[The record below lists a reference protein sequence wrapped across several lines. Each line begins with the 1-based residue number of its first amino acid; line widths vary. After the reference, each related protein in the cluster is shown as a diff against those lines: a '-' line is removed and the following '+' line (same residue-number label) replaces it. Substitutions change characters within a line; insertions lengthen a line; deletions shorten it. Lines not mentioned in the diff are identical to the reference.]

1 MHFHEVLFIAV
12 SLAMDA
18 FAAAVAMGSTLRDK
32 FQWPQISLVMLFF
45 GGFQAIMPL
54 LGWFGGGL
62 LGNLATR
69 FGPWIACILLSL
81 LGAKMI
87 YEAFKMDEAEEEL
100 IDFRLGRLT
109 VLAFATSI
117 DALVVG
123 VSFACLKT
131 PIMMPALVIGG
142 VTALI
147 SLAGCLVGKCF
158 GHLFENKF
166 EIAGGAIL
174 ILLGFKILIFN

>member
-1 MHFHEVLFIAV
+1 MHFHDILFIAV

-18 FAAAVAMGSTLRDK
+18 FAVAVAMGSTLRDK

-45 GGFQAIMPL
+45 GGFQALMPL
-54 LGWFGGGL
+54 LGWLGGGC
-62 LGNLATR
+62 LGGLASSY
-69 FGPWIACILLSL
+69 GPWIACVLLSL

-87 YEAFKMDEAEEEL
+87 YEAFKVEDAEADL
-100 IDFRLGRLT
+100 IDFKLGHLT

-147 SLAGCLVGKCF
+147 SLGGCLIGKFF

-166 EIAGGAIL
+166 EFAGGIIL
-174 ILLGFKILIFN
+174 ILLGFKILIFS